1 MAKKKKLG
9 KQMVT
14 IKAGNVRI
22 HVRGRT
28 KRIAKANATR
38 FMHTRMKR
46 NVAEGFWQ
54 GGQFH
59 PIRSSK
65 DYSRPRAG
73 EGLSKSQVRAAKAQI
88 TRLRKRH

>member
-28 KRIAKANATR
+28 KRIAQIMDKIACCVVTHG
-38 FMHTRMKR
+38 ML
-46 NVAEGFWQ
+46 
-54 GGQFH
+54 
-59 PIRSSK
+59 
-65 DYSRPRAG
+65 RP
-73 EGLSKSQVRAAKAQI
+73 
-88 TRLRKRH
+88 